1 MFLLV
6 SFSFVFCSFAIAYIM
21 LPKIRTIA
29 KVRNLNSLPN
39 ERTSHEDPIPNIGG
53 VAFFVCLVLAFYF
66 ISYFDKENIVH
77 AILPGLTILFIIGLK
92 DDLVLVSSSTKFIAQ
107 LVAGIFL
114 VFNPPFQITD
124 LNGFLYID
132 KIHFFASTFFTIVLI
147 IAVINAFNL
156 IDGIDGLAG
165 FIAII
170 VFLSFS
176 VVSYIIHDYA
186 IFYTSLAILGAVLA
200 FLRFNFSTRYK
211 IFMGDTGSMIIG
223 FMIAIIIVRFLSHD
237 NRTLHLLSFDLSNL
251 MFLFFAILF
260 IPTMDTIRVFTIR
273 ILSGK
278 NPFEADR
285 NHIHHII
292 MDKFKLSHFK
302 TSLFIGIVNIV
313 VISIYVP
320 FIHFFNHWICLGLTL
335 FLILTLFLVMG
346 LLKNSMKKNIH
357 QHAN

>member
-1 MFLLV
+1 
-6 SFSFVFCSFAIAYIM
+6 M

-39 ERTSHEDPIPNIGG
+39 ERTSHENPIPNIGG
-53 VAFFVCLVLAFYF
+53 VAFFVCLILSFYF

-77 AILPGLTILFIIGLK
+77 AFLPGLTILFIIGLK
-92 DDLVLVSSSTKFIAQ
+92 DDLVLVSSSTKLIAQ

-124 LNGFLYID
+124 LNGFLFIN

-147 IAVINAFNL
+147 VAVINAFNL

-165 FIAII
+165 FITII
-170 VFLSFS
+170 VFVSFS
-176 VVSYIIHDYA
+176 VISFIIKDYA
-186 IFYTSLAILGAVLA
+186 IFYISLTILGAILA
-200 FLRFNFSTRYK
+200 FLRFNFSLRYK

-237 NRTLHLLSFDLSNL
+237 NKTLQLLSFDLSNL
-251 MFLFFAILF
+251 MYLFFAILF
-260 IPTMDTIRVFTIR
+260 IPAIDTIRVFTIR
-273 ILSGK
+273 ILNGK

-285 NHIHHII
+285 NHIHHIV
-292 MDKFKLSHFK
+292 MDKFNLSHLN
-302 TSLFIGIVNIV
+302 TSLIIGIVNV
-313 VISIYVP
+313 LVISVYVP
-320 FIHFFNHWICLGLTL
+320 FIHFFNLWICLGLTV
-335 FLILTLFLVMG
+335 FLTLTVFVVMG

-357 QHAN
+357 QNEN